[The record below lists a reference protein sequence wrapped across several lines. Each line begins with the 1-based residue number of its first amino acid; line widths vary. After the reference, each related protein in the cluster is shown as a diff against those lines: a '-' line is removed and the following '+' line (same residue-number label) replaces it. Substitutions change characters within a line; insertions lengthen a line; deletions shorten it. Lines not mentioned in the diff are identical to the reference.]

1 MKTYTNAKT
10 RELVLVAIFMAIITL
25 QSWVPALGY
34 IMLPTISLTIVHITV
49 IVAAVLVSTKAGLAI
64 GFVWGLNSLL
74 RAVFTASPFER
85 LIFQSPL
92 VSILPRMIMPL
103 LVGSLAA
110 YLYKKEVK
118 TPVLGLVT
126 GLAGSLLNTFL
137 VLGAIGLF
145 KGAEY
150 ASGMAIE
157 SDTLWKVLGGL
168 VVANGLPEAAMSAI
182 VTPLILVALNRFSYR
197 RKQA

>member
-1 MKTYTNAKT
+1 
-10 RELVLVAIFMAIITL
+10 
-25 QSWVPALGY
+25 
-34 IMLPTISLTIVHITV
+34 MLPTISLTIVHITV
-49 IVAAVLVSTKAGLAI
+49 IVAAVLVSNQAGVAI

-103 LVGSLAA
+103 IVGFLAA

-118 TPVLGLVT
+118 TPVLGLIT
-126 GLAGSLLNTFL
+126 GLVGSLLNTIL

-150 ASGMAIE
+150 TSGMAIE